1 MKINNVFLTIL
12 NDQQNLIRTIKN
24 RLVLRSDLTHR

>member
-24 RLVLRSDLTHR
+24 RLVLRSDLTNR